1 MTQKSSLRGESLQ
14 EIETL
19 LQICRLT
26 LGVDQSDLADAIEGD
41 DCYEVAAAQWEVA
54 DTKRS
59 IAELEEKRRLL
70 IKNQPAAVTQ

>member
-1 MTQKSSLRGESLQ
+1 MTQTSSLQSESLQ

-19 LQICRLT
+19 LRICQLT
-26 LGVDQSDLADAIEGD
+26 LGMDQSDLADAVEGGD
-41 DCYEVAAAQWEVA
+41 YMEIISAQWEVA

-70 IKNQPAAVTQ
+70 VESQPTAVTQ